1 MDLGAEGGV
10 DDDPPVTEFVAEA
23 LHDDGAVVRDVAAG
37 LALLVQV
44 GQDVVRRPCVQ
55 ARGEEAQAGV
65 LLGQGADLAEER
77 AHRAAQFEGRPSWS
91 PFQNGSLPGTP
102 GAGETRTRSRV
113 MSSMRQEL
121 VPSVKTSPTR
131 DS

>member
-1 MDLGAEGGV
+1 M
-10 DDDPPVTEFVAEA
+10 DDDPPVTEFVAET

-37 LALLVQV
+37 FALLVEV
-44 GQDVVRRPCVQ
+44 GQDVVRRPRVQ

-77 AHRAAQFEGRPSWS
+77 AHRAAQLQGAA
-91 PFQNGSLPGTP
+91 QLVALPEREPAGDT
-102 GAGETRTRSRV
+102 GGGETRTRSRV